1 MLNKV
6 VFCPPPPDGCGR
18 CWTSMIPAV
27 HVRCRCGRREGLD
40 MIPTEHQRHEQ
51 RSGVIWS
58 GALEEGRRFFLVCYA
73 DGRIMAA
80 IK

>member
-1 MLNKV
+1 
-6 VFCPPPPDGCGR
+6 
-18 CWTSMIPAV
+18 
-27 HVRCRCGRREGLD
+27 

-58 GALEEGRRFFLVCYA
+58 GALEEGRRFFLICYA

-80 IK
+80 VK